1 MSREK
6 DVDFLRTFFKLYV
19 PPFTKPI
26 PQTQEEY
33 EKVYLSS
40 QEIWWHLHQMIDRVP
55 LPIEIKKKMVE
66 LFASAKEM
74 WMYYLSFYNRP
85 FFHFK
90 TNQEVKDKW
99 KKMQKLADQIMSY
112 VRKTPE
118 LEEPLPFNM

>member
-1 MSREK
+1 MPREK
-6 DVDFLRTFFKLYV
+6 DVDFLRTFFRLYV
-19 PPFTKPI
+19 PPFTQPI
-26 PQTQEEY
+26 LQTKEKY

-55 LPIEIKKKMVE
+55 LPFEIKKKMVE
-66 LFASAKEM
+66 LFAISKEV
-74 WMYYLSFYNRP
+74 WIHYLVADGKP

-90 TNQEVKDKW
+90 TNREVQDKW

-118 LEEPLPFNM
+118 LEEPLPFNI